1 MGIEEGAGADEVAE
15 AEEAAGDG
23 VPKRDGIIA
32 NQIGEGLLAPFL
44 VGVEDEF
51 FVSGGGWDGGAVLFE
66 FAAEIVAAV
75 EADVADEPEA
85 AIEGARLLRG
95 LRGGPVRR
103 KVKTKPAP
111 GCVVT
116 WVASGPRKA
125 SAAAMRSRRARS
137 GGSCRGR

>member
-95 LRGGPVRR
+95 LRGGAGAEEGEDEAGAGLRGDVGGVRA
-103 KVKTKPAP
+103 TE
-111 GCVVT
+111 G
-116 WVASGPRKA
+116 
-125 SAAAMRSRRARS
+125 
-137 GGSCRGR
+137 